1 MKKYYETF
9 NDSIVDDILYF
20 LNNYGGTIY
29 VGVRDG
35 KKTYDVDCKTCK
47 NELNLMLS
55 YLNPSPLDHVNY
67 YYLDNVFIIDI
78 NKSNNLHTKIYKDI
92 IKL

>member
-9 NDSIVDDILYF
+9 NKGIIDDILYY

-35 KKTYDVDCKTCK
+35 KKTYDVDCEICI
-47 NELNLMLS
+47 NELNSILS
-55 YLNPSPLDHVNY
+55 HLTPSPLDYVNY
-67 YYLDNVFIIDI
+67 YYLDNVFIINI
-78 NKSNNLHTKIYKDI
+78 NKSNNLHTKI
-92 IKL
+92 